1 MKRTVTGLAFATMMA
16 GPALA
21 DAGVVAVYDT
31 TPDKLWAMVDFHK
44 PSEAIMPPIA
54 SSERNGE
61 GIGATKTNTLG
72 GDGGKI
78 ELQLVYFDPEAKA
91 FNYVI
96 RSGPLPV
103 SNYVGEVKVSD
114 DGNGKAQLSWQGHY
128 AANGVPQEKADE
140 ILGGFYEAIA
150 GKIGETYKR
159 LK

>member
-96 RSGPLPV
+96 RSGAAAGEQLCRR
-103 SNYVGEVKVSD
+103 SEGVGRRQWQ
-114 DGNGKAQLSWQGHY
+114 GAAQL
-128 AANGVPQEKADE
+128 
-140 ILGGFYEAIA
+140 A
-150 GKIGETYKR
+150 GPLCCQWRSSGKG
-159 LK
+159 